1 MRFAVLLPRRLGL
14 ALGLLLTLVAL
25 AACERQIVRPE
36 DLLPG
41 TPGAGAVSPL
51 ITNTPQR
58 SARLREISGAV
69 EQRADAAAPWEAAI
83 AGTTL
88 AVGYQVR
95 TGADGRAFIEFTEG
109 SKLRLGPNTAITFN
123 FLNPFNDSL
132 LTSLAL
138 DRGEVFILL
147 TSGALDVETSLGV
160 GSARAS
166 FMSVTYDEWTQTLGL
181 SCLQGTCTFTD
192 FFVPGGWKYEQTGP
206 TRSSPQR
213 MQLADFGFWGVRV
226 PEATQWAFYATEALV
241 QGSATI
247 PVIAT
252 ETPTAPPTET
262 LTPTPL
268 GPTPTTPPDATLTPT
283 PQPPPPTALPP
294 TTRPRPTFEIIGT
307 HRTLVG
313 ENLYC
318 IARAYGVEPGAIGQA
333 NNLGNDLLIDAG
345 QVLRIP
351 RVQWRNISNGPVCA
365 PQFNSPFPGLP
376 FSPSPTPLT
385 EPPTPEVTATPVCP
399 PEEFFDPLMNQCR
412 PIATD
417 VPSVPP
423 SETPIPISTDTPT
436 P

>member
-1 MRFAVLLPRRLGL
+1 MFGVLL
-14 ALGLLLTLVAL
+14 ALSAL

-36 DLLPG
+36 DLLPR
-41 TPGAGAVSPL
+41 TPAGDEVNALV
-51 ITNTPQR
+51 TNTPQR

-69 EQRADAAAPWEAAI
+69 EQRADAAASWQPAA

-88 AVGYQVR
+88 AVGYQIR
-95 TGADGRAFIEFTEG
+95 TGEGGRAFIEFTEG

-132 LTSLAL
+132 LTSVAL

-147 TSGALDVETSLGV
+147 TSGALDVETSLGI

-166 FMSVTYDEWTQTLGL
+166 YMSVAYNDLTQTLSL

-206 TRSSPQR
+206 MRSTPQR

-241 QGSATI
+241 QGSATM

-252 ETPTAPPTET
+252 ETPTLAPTET
-262 LTPTPL
+262 PTPTPV
-268 GPTPTTPPDATLTPT
+268 GPTLTAPPDATLTP
-283 PQPPPPTALPP
+283 PPPTSTALPPTALPP
-294 TTRPRPTFEIIGT
+294 TRLVFDIIGV

-318 IARAYGVEPGAIGQA
+318 IARVYGVEPRAIGQA
-333 NNLGNDLLIDAG
+333 NDLGNNLLINAG

-376 FSPSPTPLT
+376 FTPSATPAI
-385 EPPTPEVTATPVCP
+385 ESPTPEVTVTPVCP
-399 PEEFFDPLMNQCR
+399 PDQFFDPAMNQCR
-412 PIATD
+412 PLATD
-417 VPSVPP
+417 IPP
-423 SETPIPISTDTPT
+423 QPTETPVPLATDTPAPPTDMPT

>member
-1 MRFAVLLPRRLGL
+1 M
-14 ALGLLLTLVAL
+14 
-25 AACERQIVRPE
+25 
-36 DLLPG
+36 
-41 TPGAGAVSPL
+41 
-51 ITNTPQR
+51 
-58 SARLREISGAV
+58 V
-69 EQRADAAAPWEAAI
+69 EQRADAAAPWQPAV

-95 TGADGRAFIEFTEG
+95 TGEDGRAFIEFTEG
-109 SKLRLGPNTAITFN
+109 SRLRLGPNTTITFN

-132 LTSLAL
+132 LTSVAL

-147 TSGALDVETSLGV
+147 TSGALDVETSLGI

-166 FMSVTYDEWTQTLGL
+166 YMSVTYDELTQTLSL

-206 TRSSPQR
+206 VRSEPQR

-252 ETPTAPPTET
+252 ETPTLMPTVTPTPTPENLAAT
-262 LTPTPL
+262 PSPDTVLTPTPVPL
-268 GPTPTTPPDATLTPT
+268 PTVAAPTP
-283 PQPPPPTALPP
+283 
-294 TTRPRPTFEIIGT
+294 RPRPTLDIIGV

-318 IARAYGVEPGAIGQA
+318 IARAYGVEPRAIGQA
-333 NNLGNDLLIDAG
+333 NDLGNDLLITAG
-345 QVLRIP
+345 QSLRIP
-351 RVQWRNISNGPVCA
+351 RVPWRNISNGPVCA

-376 FSPSPTPLT
+376 YAPSATPPT
-385 EPPTPEVTATPVCP
+385 EPPTPEATATPTCP
-399 PEEFFDPLMNQCR
+399 DNEFFDPLMNQCR
-412 PIATD
+412 PIATN
-417 VPSVPP
+417 VPP
-423 SETPIPISTDTPT
+423 SETPIPVATDTPT

>member
-1 MRFAVLLPRRLGL
+1 MRFSASSIPRLVGFILIAL
-14 ALGLLLTLVAL
+14 AFGAL
-25 AACERQIVRPE
+25 AACERRIVRPE
-36 DLLPG
+36 DLLPR
-41 TPGAGAVSPL
+41 TPEGGDVNPL
-51 ITNTPQR
+51 VTNTPQR

-69 EQRADAAAPWEAAI
+69 EQRADAAAPWEPAV

-109 SKLRLGPNTAITFN
+109 SRLRLGPNTTITFN

-132 LTSLAL
+132 LTSIAL

-147 TSGALDVETSLGV
+147 TSGALDVETSLGI

-166 FMSVTYDEWTQTLGL
+166 YMSVTYDELTQTLSL

-192 FFVPGGWKYEQTGP
+192 FFVPGGWKYVQTGP
-206 TRSSPQR
+206 ARSSPER

-241 QGSATI
+241 QGSATM

-252 ETPTAPPTET
+252 ETPTPPPTET
-262 LTPTPL
+262 PTPTPE
-268 GPTPTTPPDATLTPT
+268 GPTNTPPPDAAPTPTAEPPTAPPPPT
-283 PQPPPPTALPP
+283 PQP
-294 TTRPRPTFEIIGT
+294 RPTFDIIGV

-318 IARAYGVEPGAIGQA
+318 IARAYGVEPAAIGQA
-333 NNLGNDLLIDAG
+333 NGLPNDLRITAG
-345 QVLRIP
+345 QALRIP

-376 FSPSPTPLT
+376 YTPSATPVA
-385 EPPTPEVTATPVCP
+385 EPPTPVATATPVCP
-399 PEEFFDPLMNQCR
+399 ANEFFDPVMNLCR
-412 PIATD
+412 PIATE
-417 VPSVPP
+417 PP
-423 SETPIPISTDTPT
+423 PPTPIPVATDTPT